1 MTDSSMRPVRLWDP
15 EIAWEERPDGA
26 VLVWQRAPLGDYPA
40 RMSDRIMHW
49 AAAAPDRTWMAERG
63 DDGAWQGVSYARLAQ
78 DVQAIGQGLLD
89 LGLSPERPLL
99 ILSGNSVGH
108 ALMALGAQHAGIP
121 SAAIA
126 PAYSQGDASQGG
138 EALTKL
144 RAVRDQITPGAVY
157 AEDAGPFAGALGTVL
172 AGLPVIGR
180 RGAVDLTLEA
190 LRATTPGDR
199 IAAAHAATGP
209 DTVAKFMF
217 TSGTTGAP
225 KAVITTQRML
235 CANAEQSTDCFAYL
249 RDEPPVVLDWSPWNH
264 VAGGNKVFNV
274 ALYNGGT
281 IHVDGGRPTRDH
293 FATTIANLREIR
305 PTWYWNVPFG
315 YEMLAEAMEA
325 DPALARNFF
334 HDLKVMFYAGAVM
347 GRHTWDKLDRLS
359 RQVHGRRVLLTTGL
373 GSTETAPFAI
383 FNTDPDSAAGN
394 VGLPAR
400 DLVLKLVPAEGKWEA
415 RVKGPNI
422 TPGYW
427 RNPALTAEVFD
438 AEGFYCLG
446 DALRFAVPGDPA
458 RGFFF
463 DGRVA
468 ENFKMSTGTWVN
480 VGALRA
486 MLVDAMGELVR
497 DAVILGEGGESLSA
511 LLVPFRPAIERLVPG
526 GEGLDDAALLAHPAL
541 RAALSAR
548 LAAHNARHRGMSL
561 RIARAMLID
570 APLSF
575 ERGEVTDKGSVNQR
589 AIRNGRPDLV
599 ARLAAD
605 GPEVILP
612 AADIPLQG

>member
-1 MTDSSMRPVRLWDP
+1 MTDSTIRPVCLWTP
-15 EIAWEERPDGA
+15 EIRWDERSDGTI
-26 VLVWQRAPLGDYPA
+26 LVRQAAPLGDYPA
-40 RMSDRIMHW
+40 RMSDRIAHW
-49 AAAAPDRTWMAERG
+49 AKAAPDRPWMAERG
-63 DDGAWQGVSYARLAQ
+63 ADGAWQSVSYGDLARHVA
-78 DVQAIGQGLLD
+78 AIGQGLLD
-89 LGLSPERPLL
+89 LGLSVERPLL
-99 ILSGNSVGH
+99 ILSGNSIGH

-126 PAYSQGDASQGG
+126 PAYSQATG
-138 EALTKL
+138 ELGKL
-144 RAVRDQITPGAVY
+144 AAVRDQITPGAVW
-157 AEDAGPFAGALGTVL
+157 AEDAGAFAAALGGVL

-180 RGAVDLTLEA
+180 RGPVTLTLDA
-190 LRATTPGDR
+190 LLATAPGDALAR
-199 IAAAHAATGP
+199 AHAATGP

-217 TSGTTGAP
+217 TSGTTGSP

-274 ALYNGGT
+274 TLYNGGT
-281 IHVDGGRPTRDH
+281 FYIDGGRPTREA
-293 FATTIANLREIR
+293 FGQTIANLREIR

-334 HDLKVMFYAGAVM
+334 HDLKVMFYAGAAM
-347 GRHTWDKLDRLS
+347 GRHTWDKLDGLS
-359 RQVHGRRVLLTTGL
+359 RQVHGQRVLLTTGL

-383 FNTDPDSAAGN
+383 FNTDPDAGAGN

-400 DLVLKLVPAEGKWEA
+400 DLVLKLVPADGKWEA
-415 RVKGPNI
+415 RVKGPNV

-427 RNPALTAEVFD
+427 RNPDLTAEMFD
-438 AEGFYCLG
+438 DEGFYCLG
-446 DALRFAVPGDPA
+446 DALRFAVPGDPS

-468 ENFKMSTGTWVN
+468 ENFKMSTGTWVG

-486 MLVDAMGELVR
+486 KLIDAMGGLIR
-497 DAVILGEGGESLSA
+497 DAVILGEGQDALSA

-526 GEGLDDAALLAHPAL
+526 GAALDEAALLAHPAL
-541 RAALSAR
+541 RDALAAR
-548 LAAHNARHRGMSL
+548 LAAYNAVNRGMSL
-561 RIARAMLID
+561 RITRALLID
-570 APLSF
+570 QPLSF

-589 AIRNGRPDLV
+589 AVRNGRPDLA
-599 ARLAAD
+599 ARLAGC
-605 GPEVILP
+605 GPDVILP
-612 AADIPLQG
+612 KAPEDALHG

>member
-1 MTDSSMRPVRLWDP
+1 MNDSVTRPAALWTPD
-15 EIAWEERPDGA
+15 IAWEERADGA
-26 VLVWQRAPLGDYPA
+26 ILVRQTQPLGPYPD
-40 RMSDRIMHW
+40 RMSDRIAHW
-49 AAAAPDRTWMAERG
+49 ASIAPDRLWLAERDAAG
-63 DDGAWQGVSYARLAQ
+63 DWQGVTYGELAGH
-78 DVQAIGQGLLD
+78 VRAIGQGLLD
-89 LGLSPERPLL
+89 LGLSADRPLL

-126 PAYSQGDASQGG
+126 PAYAQSAGDPDKMQS
-138 EALTKL
+138 
-144 RAVRDQITPGAVY
+144 VHDQITPGAIY
-157 AEDAGPFAGALGTVL
+157 AEAADSFAGALTTVL

-180 RGAVDLTLEA
+180 TGPVTLTLEA
-190 LRATTPGDR
+190 LLATAPGAGVD
-199 IAAAHAATGP
+199 AAHAATGP

-217 TSGTTGAP
+217 TSGTTGTP
-225 KAVITTQRML
+225 KAVTTTQRML

-274 ALYNGGT
+274 TLYNGGT
-281 IHVDGGRPTRDH
+281 LYLDAGRPTRED
-293 FATTIANLREIR
+293 FPKTIANLRQIR

-334 HDLKVMFYAGAVM
+334 SDLKVMFYAGAAM
-347 GRHTWDKLDRLS
+347 ARHTWDKLDALS
-359 RQVHGRRVLLTTGL
+359 RQVHGQRVLLTTGL

-383 FNTDPDSAAGN
+383 FNTDPDSEAGN

-400 DLVLKLVPAEGKWEA
+400 DLVLKLVPVEDKWEA
-415 RVKGPNI
+415 RVKGPNV

-438 AEGFYCLG
+438 DEGFYCLG
-446 DALRFAVPGDPA
+446 DALRFARPGDPSG
-458 RGFFF
+458 GFFF

-486 MLVDAMGELVR
+486 RLTDAMGGLIR
-497 DAVILGEGGESLSA
+497 DAVILGEGQSSLSA

-526 GEGLDDAALLAHPAL
+526 GDALDDAALLAHPDL
-541 RAALSAR
+541 HRALSDR
-548 LAAHNARHRGMSL
+548 LAAYNRAHRGMSM
-561 RIARAMLID
+561 RIGRAMLID
-570 APLSF
+570 QPLSF
-575 ERGEVTDKGSVNQR
+575 ARGEVTDKGSVNQR
-589 AIRNGRPDLV
+589 AVRNGRADLA
-599 ARLAAD
+599 ARLATD
-605 GPEVILP
+605 GPWIITGQP
-612 AADIPLQG
+612 APAIN